1 MEKKMNKRIFS
12 IVSLVMVFTGLVP
25 SVYAENN
32 GTRLD
37 AHVHGLSELTIALE
51 GDSLDLQLT
60 SPAMNIVGF
69 EYKAASKKDIEA
81 VKTAK
86 SILSQPEVLF
96 LLSDKD
102 CKPINIDVD
111 ISGLIEEDNHEQHD
125 HKENDDHKDHHDH
138 DKHKSHAEIVAN
150 YSYSC
155 NESSKLSSIKVSLF
169 ESFPGIE
176 TINAMWVMPSKQ
188 GSVRLSAK
196 NSTIEFN

>member
-1 MEKKMNKRIFS
+1 MNKRIFS

-37 AHVHGLSELTIALE
+37 AHVHGLSVLTIALE
-51 GDSLDLQLT
+51 GESLDLQLT